1 MLSIPHRRTGKTEKA
16 GDCSSTLF
24 CPQGLPRE
32 GPLECVQWCDPGRD
46 LEGETR
52 GWPRGLGGEEGQPR
66 SQDLGGG
73 YRNLQGAEPE
83 GKNQATPMSHSL
95 SLKAPHCGSRKPH
108 GLSSLCY
115 WGGAPSSSG
124 TYTLPMDSPPDGRRA
139 LTWVPHWPSPT
150 HTALCGLP
158 FHSTLIANPQTLL
171 WKNVNT

>member
-124 TYTLPMDSPPDGRRA
+124 TYTLYGFSTGRKMCTYLGPTLA
-139 LTWVPHWPSPT
+139 EPHPHCSLW
-150 HTALCGLP
+150 TALSL
-158 FHSTLIANPQTLL
+158 
-171 WKNVNT
+171 NTDS

>member
-24 CPQGLPRE
+24 CPQGHQERVPWSACSDVTLAEIWKERPEVDPKGLEERKGSPGVRTWVAATEIYRELNQKVKTKPR
-32 GPLECVQWCDPGRD
+32 LWV
-46 LEGETR
+46 T
-52 GWPRGLGGEEGQPR
+52 
-66 SQDLGGG
+66 
-73 YRNLQGAEPE
+73 
-83 GKNQATPMSHSL
+83 L
-95 SLKAPHCGSRKPH
+95 SLKAPHCGSTKPH

-124 TYTLPMDSPPDGRRA
+124 TYTLPVDSPPDGRRA